1 MEFGDGQRA
10 GGRGAPVP
18 AASGEEPRRGFLSW
32 VFGNRGSPE
41 RKEADED
48 MGGAPGS
55 RDDLGSAG
63 NNGPSEL
70 TFEAM
75 GIHNDAHG
83 ETKSTTDAEVRS
95 VRSRASSARSRSS
108 RGSRLSRSSV
118 GSKVSKSSRALG
130 GHGTQHF
137 QHDDA
142 IEEGDEENESE
153 FSYFE
158 ETFDEMRKRHDI
170 ETLSRFPPGERAQFF
185 AERRESYRDLP
196 LPPPPTHKLPQVKE
210 EEEEYMEPD
219 QGDAQEEE
227 TGETQEGE
235 QEEVPGSPVPAPSP
249 LPELTKKERLAYLRR
264 TLPPES
270 RALLNRALK
279 EQKKLR
285 KEFKS
290 KLTLVSLSGEKKIP
304 KPRPQYEPPL
314 PLL

>member
-1 MEFGDGQRA
+1 MDQ
-10 GGRGAPVP
+10 
-18 AASGEEPRRGFLSW
+18 
-32 VFGNRGSPE
+32 
-41 RKEADED
+41 K
-48 MGGAPGS
+48 
-55 RDDLGSAG
+55 
-63 NNGPSEL
+63 
-70 TFEAM
+70 
-75 GIHNDAHG
+75 
-83 ETKSTTDAEVRS
+83 
-95 VRSRASSARSRSS
+95 
-108 RGSRLSRSSV
+108 
-118 GSKVSKSSRALG
+118 
-130 GHGTQHF
+130 
-137 QHDDA
+137 
-142 IEEGDEENESE
+142 
-153 FSYFE
+153 
-158 ETFDEMRKRHDI
+158 
-170 ETLSRFPPGERAQFF
+170 
-185 AERRESYRDLP
+185 
-196 LPPPPTHKLPQVKE
+196 VKE